1 MELNVVYNQGG
12 MYEYAKTGVYP
23 RSLEIHDV
31 SLNKR
36 WRRKITEAKNT
47 GFLKIGNKVIY
58 SYHVNIEQEE
68 VTIFDCSNNPIEECS
83 ILLVMN
89 D

>member
-1 MELNVVYNQGG
+1 MELNVIYIQGG
-12 MYEYAKTGVYP
+12 MNEFARTGVYP
-23 RSLEIHDV
+23 RSLEVNDV

-47 GFLKIGNKVIY
+47 GVLKIGNKVIY

-68 VTIFDCSNNPIEECS
+68 VKIFDHNLNPIENFS
-83 ILLVMN
+83 VLYAMS